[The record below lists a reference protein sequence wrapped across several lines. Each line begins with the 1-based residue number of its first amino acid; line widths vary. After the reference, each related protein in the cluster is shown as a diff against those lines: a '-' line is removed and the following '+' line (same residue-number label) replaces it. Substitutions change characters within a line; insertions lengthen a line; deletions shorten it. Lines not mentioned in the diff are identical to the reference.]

1 MQAAMHLKTTV
12 LPDGKIELT
21 DLKLPVGKLVD
32 IFVIFPDSPDIT
44 TTPRSAIDILSEAPG
59 KRLFK
64 TAEEVDAYIKEE
76 RESWEN

>member
-1 MQAAMHLKTTV
+1 MQAAMHLKTTI
-12 LPDGKIELT
+12 LAGGKIELT

-32 IFVIFPDSPDIT
+32 IFVVLTDSPDIT
-44 TTPRSAIDILSEAPG
+44 KTSSSAIDILSEVPG

-64 TAEEVDAYIKEE
+64 TAEEVDNYIKEE